1 VNGDRLRLRV
11 RGAATLA
18 AAVAVVLVVVLL
30 GTEPQVERVAVL
42 ALLWLLVAV
51 LVWELL
57 PDHTSAWRRA
67 MVAPH
72 LAPGQDRGTA
82 TWVRVLEDHAAA
94 ARPGPELRERVR
106 RTVAD
111 VVLTRHGL
119 RLDDLD
125 PVARRELLGADLDD
139 LLHGPVRRIGARDLL
154 SHLERIEG
162 L

>member
-1 VNGDRLRLRV
+1 
-11 RGAATLA
+11 
-18 AAVAVVLVVVLL
+18 
-30 GTEPQVERVAVL
+30 
-42 ALLWLLVAV
+42 
-51 LVWELL
+51 
-57 PDHTSAWRRA
+57 
-67 MVAPH
+67 M
-72 LAPGQDRGTA
+72 
-82 TWVRVLEDHAAA
+82 
-94 ARPGPELRERVR
+94 
-106 RTVAD
+106 AD